1 MDEIRQ
7 IVFDENNPLPLDEQP
22 LVGEIFKYTVGKE
35 TMTLVCDDMDV
46 YGGQRTLDCDS
57 CALNKF
63 NGEAC
68 LACKS
73 YNRGDLEE
81 VIYKLLSTNIKHN
94 LHLFKYAQGEKIKDI
109 PEIGERFYYEV
120 GENTL
125 LLECVEDNSEGFCND
140 CILRHFRIQHG
151 VGDDVCLP
159 CQLNDRNGKKNAKY
173 KFASIYK

>member
-1 MDEIRQ
+1 MDEIRE
-7 IVFDENNPLPLDEQP
+7 IVFDENNSLPLDEQP
-22 LVGEIFKYTVGKE
+22 AVGEIFRYTVGKE
-35 TMTLVCDDMDV
+35 TMTLVCEDMDV
-46 YGGQRTLDCDS
+46 VGGLRTLNCDS
-57 CALNKF
+57 CALSKF

-68 LACKS
+68 LTCKS
-73 YNRGDLEE
+73 YNRLDLEE

-94 LHLFKYAQGEKIKDI
+94 LRLFKYVQDERIKDI

-125 LLECVEDNSEGFCND
+125 LLECVKDDSSDLCKD
-140 CILRHFRIQHG
+140 CILQNFRIQDG

-159 CQLNDRNGKKNAKY
+159 CMLNNRNGKGNAKY

>member
-7 IVFDENNPLPLDEQP
+7 IIFDENNPLPLEEQP
-22 LVGEIFKYTVGKE
+22 SVGEIFRYTVGKE
-35 TMTLVCDDMDV
+35 TMTLVCEDMDV

-68 LACKS
+68 LTCKS
-73 YNRGDLEE
+73 YNRLDLEE

-94 LHLFKYAQGEKIKDI
+94 LRLFKYVQGERIKDI
-109 PEIGERFYYEV
+109 PETGERFYYEV

-125 LLECVEDNSEGFCND
+125 LLECVKDNSEDLCKD
-140 CILRHFRIQHG
+140 CVLQNFRIQSG

-159 CQLNDRNGKKNAKY
+159 CMLNNRNGKGTAKY
-173 KFASIYK
+173 NFASIYK